1 MNIRTSQVDECTVDP
16 ALPEDF
22 SWAEIVSETATPIEQ
37 HVARGSVLL
46 SGVRNENA
54 RAPEEFLSAACS
66 PAGLADSGRFQQ
78 WLLCHGFAEVSL
90 PVWAKADYW
99 EWRDLILTIRAM
111 LPGIRISI
119 GGPTSPEPCTELHRL
134 ATQWPDEVR
143 LLGKRDLLAS
153 GKVRNT
159 RAGGKLGNTP
169 SRQKLVAELTKVV
182 ENLRRPEP
190 SDRVEA
196 KLAHLREGISSSG
209 IDAESQIGQVAGH
222 FKDSHIL
229 RMGAAAANSV
239 IPGSGKAGAGLHIG
253 SGFVLRPWS
262 SDFSKSSG
270 LGCARAGFHLMQVA
284 TDIAPIGGNNAARHV
299 AFDPRPG
306 KMLKHEHAH
315 ALFVG
320 EDGRVRVASS
330 ALTALGQ
337 NESHLFLATENPA
350 AQKEGSFYFNES
362 WQFIGMGVDVI
373 EPDEVNALSRPAV
386 AVLRTGAIWEILVGL
401 ADIGSGP
408 AADALRTLD
417 LARAWQRRALA
428 PRGQEDRS
436 RPDVR
441 ALVRGGF
448 GG

>member
-1 MNIRTSQVDECTVDP
+1 MNIKTSQVDECTVDP

-22 SWAEIVSETATPIEQ
+22 SWAEIVSETATPVEAP
-37 HVARGSVLL
+37 VTRGSVLL
-46 SGVRNENA
+46 AGIRNKNA
-54 RAPEEFLSAACS
+54 RTPEEFLSAACS
-66 PAGLADSGRFQQ
+66 PADLADSGRFQQ
-78 WLLCHGFAEVSL
+78 WLLCHGFTEVSL

-99 EWRDLILTIRAM
+99 EWRDLVLTARAM
-111 LPGIRISI
+111 LPGVLITI
-119 GGPTSPEPCTELHRL
+119 GGPSSPEPCAELRRL

-143 LLGKRDLLAS
+143 LLGARERREVANAKKA
-153 GKVRNT
+153 
-159 RAGGKLGNTP
+159 RAKDEPEGSP
-169 SRQKLVAELTKVV
+169 SRQKLVAGLTEVV
-182 ENLRRPEP
+182 DNLRKPEP

-209 IDAESQIGQVAGH
+209 VDAESQLGQVAGH

-239 IPGSGKAGAGLHIG
+239 IPGSGKSGAGLHIG

-262 SDFSKSSG
+262 SDFSRSSG
-270 LGCARAGFHLMQVA
+270 LGCGRAGFHLMQVA

-320 EDGRVRVASS
+320 VDGRVRVASS

-350 AQKEGSFYFNES
+350 AKKEGSFYFNES

-373 EPDEVNALSRPAV
+373 EPDEVNGLSRPAV
-386 AVLRTGAIWEILVGL
+386 VVLRTGAIWEILVGL